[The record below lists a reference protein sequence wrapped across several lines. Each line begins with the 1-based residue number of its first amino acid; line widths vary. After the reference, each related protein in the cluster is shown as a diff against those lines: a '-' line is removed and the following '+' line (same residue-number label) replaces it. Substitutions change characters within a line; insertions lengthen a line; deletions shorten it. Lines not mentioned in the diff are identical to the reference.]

1 MNNIVSQLLLIPK
14 VEYYKLK
21 LCMLYVS
28 VVPIFL
34 TVTNIFEF
42 HIGSETVKEERLGN
56 CTSYN
61 VFYLKV
67 SI

>member
-1 MNNIVSQLLLIPK
+1 M
-14 VEYYKLK
+14 K
-21 LCMLYVS
+21 LCFYSS

-34 TVTNIFEF
+34 TVPNIFEF

-67 SI
+67 SIRYLNR

>member
-1 MNNIVSQLLLIPK
+1 M
-14 VEYYKLK
+14 K
-21 LCMLYVS
+21 LCMFYLS

-34 TVTNIFEF
+34 TVPNIFEF
-42 HIGSETVKEERLGN
+42 HIGSETVKEERFGN

-67 SI
+67 SILIFKYLNSR